1 MASVASVYAQAL
13 VELAAER
20 GKTDAI
26 VADCRE
32 LAALLAS
39 RPEAFADLA
48 SGRVPK
54 AQAKQVLGQVL
65 AGQLQAE
72 TLDLI
77 RLLID
82 RNRLDQVAPIARET
96 VARAELAA
104 GVVHV
109 TATTAAPLDAGAQER
124 LAAGLKRA
132 LGPGVVVHPES
143 DPSLIGGVTLRVD
156 DLYVDGSVRRQLA
169 ELKSLIL
176 TAPATAALWSD

>member
-13 VELAAER
+13 LELAAER
-20 GKTDAI
+20 GKTALI
-26 VADCRE
+26 VGDCRD
-32 LAALLAS
+32 LAAMLAE

-54 AQAKQVLGQVL
+54 AQAKLVLAQVLS
-65 AGQLQAE
+65 GQLQAE

-82 RNRLDQVAPIARET
+82 RNRLGQLGPIARET
-96 VARAELAA
+96 IVRADLAA

-109 TATTAAPLDAGAQER
+109 TATTPTALAGDAEGR
-124 LAAGLKRA
+124 LTAGLKRV
-132 LGPGVVVHPES
+132 LGPGVVLHSET
-143 DPSLIGGVTLRVD
+143 DPTLIGGITLRVD

-176 TAPATAALWSD
+176 AAPVTTGLWQD

>member
-13 VELAAER
+13 LELAAER

-26 VADCRE
+26 VTDCRE
-32 LAALLAS
+32 LAAMLVE

-54 AQAKQVLGQVL
+54 AQAKVVLAQVLT
-65 AGQLQAE
+65 GQLQAE
-72 TLDLI
+72 MLDLI

-82 RNRLDQVAPIARET
+82 RNRLGQLGPIARET
-96 VARAELAA
+96 VTRAELAA

-109 TATTAAPLDAGAQER
+109 TATTAAPLAADAEGR
-124 LAAGLKRA
+124 LDAGLKRV
-132 LGPGVVVHPES
+132 LGAGVVLHS
-143 DPSLIGGVTLRVD
+143 QTDPTLIGGVTLRVD

-176 TAPATAALWSD
+176 AAPVTTGLWQD